1 MAIGNDPSAIIL
13 ATDTVSLDALRLKAK
28 TDPKGAI
35 KETARQ
41 FEGLLMN
48 VMLKSMRETVSQD
61 GLFDSEQTKLYTSM
75 LDQHLSQAMAKRGL
89 GLAAVLERQLMA
101 VQTGNP
107 NAAMPAA
114 GAPTISVP
122 SAAGATTT
130 SAATIDAAKSGAPPS
145 GATITTPATPAAA
158 PAPQNDAVRRARAF
172 VERHA
177 AAAQDASQASGI
189 PARFML
195 GQAALESG
203 WGAAEIRA
211 RDGAASHNLFG
222 IKAGPEWKGR
232 TVDTTTTEFE
242 NGVAQKKTQT
252 FRAYDSYSDSFRDY
266 ADFLASNP
274 RYAAVLNSAQKN
286 SGDVR
291 AFARGLQDA
300 GYATDPHYADKLGS
314 VIDSQAVRSTK
325 QG

>member
-1 MAIGNDPSAIIL
+1 MTIGNDPSAIIL

-75 LDQHLSQAMAKRGL
+75 LDQHLSQAMSKRGL

-107 NAAMPAA
+107 AAATPSVAA
-114 GAPTISVP
+114 PTVPGAPTTNAP
-122 SAAGATTT
+122 TTN
-130 SAATIDAAKSGAPPS
+130 S
-145 GATITTPATPAAA
+145 PATGTAIPAAA
-158 PAPQNDAVRRARAF
+158 PGAASDAVRRARAF
-172 VERHA
+172 IEQHA
-177 AAAQDASQASGI
+177 ADAQSASRASGI

-211 RDGAASHNLFG
+211 KDGAASHNLFG
-222 IKAGPEWKGR
+222 IKAGADWKGR
-232 TVDTTTTEFE
+232 TVQATTTEFE
-242 NGVAQKKTQT
+242 NGVAQKKVQT
-252 FRAYDSYSDSFRDY
+252 FRAYDSYRDSFRDY
-266 ADFLASNP
+266 ADFLAANP
-274 RYAAVLNSAQKN
+274 RYAAVVNSAQTN

-314 VIDSQAVRSTK
+314 VIDSQAVRTTK
-325 QG
+325 PG

>member
-48 VMLKSMRETVSQD
+48 VMLKSMRETVASD

-75 LDQHLSQAMAKRGL
+75 LDQHLSQAMSKRGL

-107 NAAMPAA
+107 EAATPNA
-114 GAPTISVP
+114 GAQVVP
-122 SAAGATTT
+122 RPSTTGAAP
-130 SAATIDAAKSGAPPS
+130 DAAITGA
-145 GATITTPATPAAA
+145 AIPAAA
-158 PAPQNDAVRRARAF
+158 PAATSDAARRARAF
-172 VERHA
+172 VEQHA
-177 AAAQDASQASGI
+177 ADARAASQTSGI

-203 WGAAEIRA
+203 WGAAEIRS

-222 IKAGPEWKGR
+222 IKAGADWKGR
-232 TVDTTTTEFE
+232 TVETTTTEFE
-242 NGVAQKKTQT
+242 NGVAQKKTQS
-252 FRAYDSYSDSFRDY
+252 FRAYDSYRDAFRDY
-266 ADFLASNP
+266 ADFLATNP
-274 RYAAVLNSAQKN
+274 RYSAVVNSAQNN

-314 VIDSQAVRSTK
+314 VIDSQAVRTAK
-325 QG
+325 PG

>member
-1 MAIGNDPSAIIL
+1 MTIGNDPSAIIL
-13 ATDTVSLDALRLKAK
+13 ATDTASLDALRLKAK

-75 LDQHLSQAMAKRGL
+75 LDQHLSQAMSKRGL

-101 VQTGNP
+101 VQTANP
-107 NAAMPAA
+107 DAATPTA
-114 GAPTISVP
+114 GAPAVSGP
-122 SAAGATTT
+122 SRTGAATTG
-130 SAATIDAAKSGAPPS
+130 AATTS
-145 GATITTPATPAAA
+145 PAVPAAA
-158 PAPQNDAVRRARAF
+158 PAAASDAVRRARVF
-172 VERHA
+172 VEQHA
-177 AAAQDASQASGI
+177 ADAQSASQASGI

-203 WGAAEIRA
+203 WGAAEIRTK
-211 RDGAASHNLFG
+211 DGAASHNLFG
-222 IKAGPEWKGR
+222 IKAGADWKGR
-232 TVDTTTTEFE
+232 TVQATTTEFE
-242 NGVAQKKTQT
+242 NGVAQKKVQT
-252 FRAYDSYSDSFRDY
+252 FRAYDSYRDSFRDY
-266 ADFLASNP
+266 ADFLATNP
-274 RYAAVLNSAQKN
+274 RYAAVVNSAQKN

-300 GYATDPHYADKLGS
+300 GYATDPHYADKLGN
-314 VIDSQAVRSTK
+314 VIDSQAVRTTK
-325 QG
+325 PG

>member
-1 MAIGNDPSAIIL
+1 MAIGSDPSAIIL

-101 VQTGNP
+101 VQTG
-107 NAAMPAA
+107 
-114 GAPTISVP
+114 APD
-122 SAAGATTT
+122 
-130 SAATIDAAKSGAPPS
+130 AATPNVRAPVASDASKTGAAAIGVSTTGAAISG
-145 GATITTPATPAAA
+145 TPNPAAA
-158 PAPQNDAVRRARAF
+158 PAAASDAIRRARAF

-177 AAAQDASQASGI
+177 AAAQEASQASGI

-222 IKAGPEWKGR
+222 IKAGADWKGR
-232 TVDTTTTEFE
+232 TVETTTTEFE
-242 NGVAQKKTQT
+242 NGVAQKKVQT
-252 FRAYDSYSDSFRDY
+252 FRAYDSYRDSFRDY

-274 RYAAVLNSAQKN
+274 RYAAVVNSAQKN
-286 SGDVR
+286 SADVR

-314 VIDSQAVRSTK
+314 VIDSRAVRTTK

>member
-1 MAIGNDPSAIIL
+1 MAIGNDPSSIIL

-48 VMLKSMRETVSQD
+48 IMLKSMRETVAQD

-75 LDQHLSQAMAKRGL
+75 LDQHLSQAMAKRGM
-89 GLAAVLERQLMA
+89 GLAAVLERQLSSTQDVPVA
-101 VQTGNP
+101 P
-107 NAAMPAA
+107 ES
-114 GAPTISVP
+114 APTLSKP
-122 SAAGATTT
+122 T
-130 SAATIDAAKSGAPPS
+130 D
-145 GATITTPATPAAA
+145 ATPAASA
-158 PAPQNDAVRRARAF
+158 LPLNAKPVALPPQTPTPTPAPTGEAAGRVRAF
-172 VERHA
+172 IERHA
-177 AAAQDASQASGI
+177 ADAQAASRDSGI

-195 GQAALESG
+195 GQAALETG
-203 WGAAEIRA
+203 WGTAEIRS

-222 IKAGPEWKGR
+222 IKAGADWKGR
-232 TVDTTTTEFE
+232 TVNATTTEFE
-242 NGVAQKKTQT
+242 NGVAQKKVQT
-252 FRAYDSYSDSFRDY
+252 FRAYDSYSESFRDY

-274 RYAAVLNSAQKN
+274 RYAAVVNSAQAN
-286 SGDVR
+286 SGNAR

-314 VIDSQAVRSTK
+314 IIDSQAVRTTK
-325 QG
+325 PG

>member
-1 MAIGNDPSAIIL
+1 MTIGNDPSAIIL

-75 LDQHLSQAMAKRGL
+75 LDQHLSQAMSKRGL

-107 NAAMPAA
+107 DAATPNA
-114 GAPTISVP
+114 GAPSV
-122 SAAGATTT
+122 SG
-130 SAATIDAAKSGAPPS
+130 AATKGASTTGAA
-145 GATITTPATPAAA
+145 IPAAA
-158 PAPQNDAVRRARAF
+158 PAAISDAVRRARAF
-172 VERHA
+172 VEQHA
-177 AAAQDASQASGI
+177 ADAQSASQASGI
-189 PARFML
+189 PVRFML

-211 RDGAASHNLFG
+211 KDGAASHNLFG
-222 IKAGPEWKGR
+222 IKAGADWKGR
-232 TVDTTTTEFE
+232 TVETTTTEFE
-242 NGVAQKKTQT
+242 NGVAQKKVQT
-252 FRAYDSYSDSFRDY
+252 FRAYDSYRDSFRDY
-266 ADFLASNP
+266 ADFLATNP
-274 RYAAVLNSAQKN
+274 RYAAVVNSAQKN

-314 VIDSQAVRSTK
+314 VIDSQAVRTTK
-325 QG
+325 PG

>member
-48 VMLKSMRETVSQD
+48 VMLKSMRETVASD

-75 LDQHLSQAMAKRGL
+75 LDQHLSQAMSKRGL

-107 NAAMPAA
+107 DAAIPNA
-114 GAPTISVP
+114 GALAAPDASK
-122 SAAGATTT
+122 AGAATKGA
-130 SAATIDAAKSGAPPS
+130 SATGIAS
-145 GATITTPATPAAA
+145 PAAA
-158 PAPQNDAVRRARAF
+158 PAATSEAVRRARAF

-177 AAAQDASQASGI
+177 ADAQAASQASGI

-203 WGAAEIRA
+203 WGAAEIRSK
-211 RDGAASHNLFG
+211 DGAASHNLFG

-252 FRAYDSYSDSFRDY
+252 FRAYDSYRDSFRDY
-266 ADFLASNP
+266 ADFLATNP
-274 RYAAVLNSAQKN
+274 RYAAVMDSAQKN
-286 SGDVR
+286 SGDGR

-314 VIDSQAVRSTK
+314 VIDSQAVRTTK
-325 QG
+325 PG